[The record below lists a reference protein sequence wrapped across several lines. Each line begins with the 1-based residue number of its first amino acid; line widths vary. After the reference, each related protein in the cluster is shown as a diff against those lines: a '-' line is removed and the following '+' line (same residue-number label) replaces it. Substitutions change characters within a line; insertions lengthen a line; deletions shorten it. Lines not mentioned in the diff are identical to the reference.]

1 MKLCVQFLRRT
12 ALASLAAVAGL
23 ALAAHAQPQKTNAA
37 AKITGAA
44 IASKDAAPAEV
55 EIPKSVFVIPDKPAD
70 GRDPLFPR
78 SSYVYGSP
86 PPVATKTNGVA
97 APRAELVLG
106 GVSGTEDNPLAIINN
121 VTFGV
126 GDSLEVTS
134 GTRRFRIRCL
144 EINFKTGTVV
154 VQIGSE
160 RRVLVFRQ
168 GK

>member
-1 MKLCVQFLRRT
+1 M
-12 ALASLAAVAGL
+12 ALSAVVFGL

-37 AKITGAA
+37 AKAPGAA
-44 IASKDAAPAEV
+44 VAAKEAAPAEA
-55 EIPKSVFVIPDKPAD
+55 EIPKSLFVIPGIPAD
-70 GRDPLFPR
+70 GRDPFFPR
-78 SSYVYGSP
+78 SSRVRGSTP
-86 PPVATKTNGVA
+86 PATTKTNGVH
-97 APRAELVLG
+97 APPAELVLG
-106 GVSGTEDNPLAIINN
+106 GVSGTEENPLAIINN

-134 GTRRFRIRCL
+134 GTRRFRVRCL